1 MRILLFPF
9 SIIYGL
15 IVRVRNFMFDH
26 GIIKSADYNIPTIG
40 VGNITVGGTGK
51 TPHVEYL
58 INLLHKTHNISV
70 LSRGY
75 KRETRGIVEA
85 TIDSTSMEIGDEPK
99 QIKQKFPDVSV
110 IVSAS
115 RRKAINKIVSGQIG
129 NNPDVIILDD
139 SYQHRYV
146 KTGVTILLIDYN
158 RPIYEDHILPY
169 GRLRESAADINRANI
184 VVVTKSPMDLKPIE
198 RRIIYKNLNLYPY
211 QTLLFSS
218 LKYGK
223 LTPLWGN
230 SDSIPDD
237 FNIEDYTVLLLTGI
251 ANPALLRK
259 HLENS
264 CNEIIDLRYSDH
276 YKYGDKD
283 IARIETVFEKI
294 EATNKI
300 IITTEKD
307 AVRLKDLQSMKDST
321 LPVFYIPIEIV
332 FLDNMSEEID
342 RKIISY
348 VKTNRAQNTLNH
360 TTWYDSFDKL

>member
-1 MRILLFPF
+1 
-9 SIIYGL
+9 
-15 IVRVRNFMFDH
+15 MFDH
-26 GIIKSADYNIPTIG
+26 GIIKSTDYNIPIIG

-58 INLLHKTHNISV
+58 IKLLHKTHKISV

-75 KRETRGIVEA
+75 KRQTRGIVEA
-85 TIDSTSMEIGDEPK
+85 TIDSTSMEVGDEPK

-115 RRKAINKIVSGQIG
+115 RRKAINKIALGQIG

-146 KTGVTILLIDYN
+146 KTGITILLIDYN
-158 RPIYEDHILPY
+158 RPIYEDYILPY
-169 GRLRESAADINRANI
+169 GRLRESATEINRANI
-184 VVVTKSPMDLKPIE
+184 VVVTKSPLDLKPIE

-218 LKYGK
+218 LKYGE
-223 LTPLWGN
+223 LTPLWGHP
-230 SDSIPDD
+230 DGIPVD
-237 FNIEDYTVLLLTGI
+237 FSTEDYTVLLLTGI
-251 ANPALLRK
+251 ANPAHLRK
-259 HLENS
+259 HVENNYS
-264 CNEIIDLRYSDH
+264 NIIDLRYPDH
-276 YKYGDKD
+276 YRYGNKD
-283 IARIETVFEKI
+283 ISKIESVFEKI

-307 AVRLKDLQSMKDST
+307 AVRLKDLQCMKDST

-332 FLDNMSEEID
+332 FLDSMSEEID

-348 VKTNRAQNTLNH
+348 VRTNRAQNTLNQ
-360 TTWYDSFDKL
+360 TI